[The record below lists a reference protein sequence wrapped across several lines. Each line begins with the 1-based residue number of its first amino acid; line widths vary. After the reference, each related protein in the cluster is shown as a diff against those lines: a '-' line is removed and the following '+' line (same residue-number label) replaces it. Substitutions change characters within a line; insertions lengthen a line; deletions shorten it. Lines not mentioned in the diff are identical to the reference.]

1 MSISPQW
8 GQGCHRRFHRSWHRA
23 SRRRA
28 RCRIRGEFD
37 AGSNFTVTEG
47 LFLGGI
53 EAGGGVLIRTVLVS
67 FMDCFDDEL
76 PVFDVGVFFVIG
88 VALPLLVEASGGF
101 DLSVPVGEVEMGV
114 SNSSDQTS
122 FQFLVGVDI

>member
-1 MSISPQW
+1 M
-8 GQGCHRRFHRSWHRA
+8 
-23 SRRRA
+23 
-28 RCRIRGEFD
+28 
-37 AGSNFTVTEG
+37 
-47 LFLGGI
+47 GGI

-101 DLSVPVGEVEMGV
+101 DLSVPVGEVEMGGV
-114 SNSSDQTS
+114 EFFGPDEFPIFGGGRHMRLNWYLKLYRNIKYTYLVNLFYL
-122 FQFLVGVDI
+122 FQ